1 MISLN
6 FFTFYYS
13 NSDANFG
20 YVQDIGLNKL
30 TPQYIVDY
38 WPGWRTKDCED

>member
-6 FFTFYYS
+6 FLAFYYS
-13 NSDANFG
+13 NSDAKFG

-30 TPQYIVDY
+30 ITQYIVAY
-38 WPGWRTKDCED
+38 WPG